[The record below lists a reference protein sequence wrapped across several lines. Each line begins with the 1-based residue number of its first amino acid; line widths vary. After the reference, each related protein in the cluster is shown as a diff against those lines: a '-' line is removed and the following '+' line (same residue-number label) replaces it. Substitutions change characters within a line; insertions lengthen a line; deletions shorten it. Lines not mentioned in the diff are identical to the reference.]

1 MKRIKKN
8 KKPPPQRKCFLLRR
22 GGFFKI
28 AERTYKPSS
37 VVCDNLSRRRIAAPL
52 KPPFGSTGPVIA
64 SQLVLHRI
72 GFTWQQGSPCSGELL
87 PRLSTLAV
95 VKRRYISVALSLR
108 SPSADVISY
117 PVLSSTDFPHGHKC
131 PRHRMFYS

>member
-1 MKRIKKN
+1 MINQELVKKLASQL
-8 KKPPPQRKCFLLRR
+8 KKDGVDAIMIALRLKPPPESRRTTLMLCCRELLRIR
-22 GGFFKI
+22 
-28 AERTYKPSS
+28 
-37 VVCDNLSRRRIAAPL
+37 
-52 KPPFGSTGPVIA
+52 
-64 SQLVLHRI
+64 
-72 GFTWQQGSPCSGELL
+72 FTWQMRLRTSGELL

>member
-1 MKRIKKN
+1 MCVSVENYQIERKKKRRKSPLLYIRVNRKPCSVLN
-8 KKPPPQRKCFLLRR
+8 DDLSTAQIALRLKPPPESRRTTLMLCCRELLRIR
-22 GGFFKI
+22 
-28 AERTYKPSS
+28 
-37 VVCDNLSRRRIAAPL
+37 
-52 KPPFGSTGPVIA
+52 
-64 SQLVLHRI
+64 
-72 GFTWQQGSPCSGELL
+72 FTWQMRLRTSGELL